1 MGIAILIFFVFIV
14 LFTFGV
20 YRGTK
25 VMGKI
30 VGNIAKKNHGAAET
44 MVEEQRVPEEWI
56 ADLREKILEAGQLPT
71 GHGLKN
77 RLAKKMR
84 RRVLKRIKGIKG
96 YFTNAPVFESPEAKE
111 IVFSAIGQQENRWE
125 TEDIDTLLAEAQ
137 VKEESGEQ

>member
-56 ADLREKILEAGQLPT
+56 AELREKILTAGQLPME
-71 GHGLKN
+71 HRLKK

-96 YFTNAPVFESPEAKE
+96 YFSNAPVFESPEAKE
-111 IVFSAIGQQENRWE
+111 IVFAAIEEQENRWE
-125 TEDIDTLLAEAQ
+125 SEEIDTLLTNVQ
-137 VKEESGEQ
+137 VREESSEQ